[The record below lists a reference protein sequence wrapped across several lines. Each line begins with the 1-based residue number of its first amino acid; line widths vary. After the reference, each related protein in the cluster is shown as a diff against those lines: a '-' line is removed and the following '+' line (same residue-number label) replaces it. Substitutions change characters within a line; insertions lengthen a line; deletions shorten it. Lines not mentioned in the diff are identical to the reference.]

1 MLLQQMRKPRPP
13 SRAQLRALQ
22 TPPQE
27 DSEQLAKQRAEI
39 RKEEMYAV
47 TRHGRDKA
55 QSIRRAHKM
64 KKADAFDSLEEFE
77 KYSRIQREALPKL
90 ELRMKALAAAHPE
103 LDPADSNNPGAA
115 RAALMAAA
123 YGDAVDDWESQVTEV
138 QGRMSKILSSTIDE
152 RALAASRESLGGKSP
167 EGGAEKSRAVRCFS
181 ASLAT
186 RPGTFC

>member
-1 MLLQQMRKPRPP
+1 MGEIRPKKCEG
-13 SRAQLRALQ
+13 REL
-22 TPPQE
+22 TK
-27 DSEQLAKQRAEI
+27 DQLA
-39 RKEEMYAV
+39 
-47 TRHGRDKA
+47 
-55 QSIRRAHKM
+55 
-64 KKADAFDSLEEFE
+64 
-77 KYSRIQREALPKL
+77 
-90 ELRMKALAAAHPE
+90 
-103 LDPADSNNPGAA
+103 ADSNNPGAA

-181 ASLAT
+181 APLAT